1 MKAAERLGVR
11 AQGDKEA
18 KPARLA
24 LRAGE
29 EITLTSLQPG
39 GGWWTAV
46 RSHPEHAQL
55 LPAAVPTCQVSL
67 S

>member
-1 MKAAERLGVR
+1 MIAAECLGVR
-11 AQGDKEA
+11 VQGDKEA

-24 LRAGE
+24 LRAGD

-46 RSHPEHAQL
+46 RSHLHAL
-55 LPAAVPTCQVSL
+55 LPCPLPCPACAEGP
-67 S
+67 